1 MKRNIVSLI
10 IATTIITGVMP
21 TTANAE
27 TVNSIMSFVKSDA
40 NTLISSMSNLGGGI
54 IGAIF
59 CSVFVALLT
68 LDGTVVVAIALII
81 CGFLM
86 FTGLSIY
93 EKALIPLFADAKFL
107 IIKPRKFTPYI
118 ECGVG
123 YSFAPD
129 KNANGGFYLNPSAG
143 VEYSICKSKKLF
155 LALGYESQKIE
166 RLKTQKQS
174 LFTAEFAEK
183 LSHNAISI
191 KIGFIF

>member
-1 MKRNIVSLI
+1 MKKIILLI
-10 IATTIITGVMP
+10 IASCTVAMATAQKKEHFPFATSVGTG
-21 TTANAE
+21 
-27 TVNSIMSFVKSDA
+27 IDMSEPAATPFSLQV
-40 NTLISSMSNLGGGI
+40 LGYY
-54 IGAIF
+54 AINKRF
-59 CSVFVALLT
+59 SVGV
-68 LDGTVVVAIALII
+68 G
-81 CGFLM
+81 
-86 FTGLSIY
+86 TGLSIY
-93 EKALIPLFADAKFL
+93 EIPLFADTKFL

-123 YSFAPD
+123 YSFAPN

-155 LALGYESQKIE
+155 LALGYESQKFE

-191 KIGFIF
+191 KIGFMF

>member
-1 MKRNIVSLI
+1 MKKIILLI
-10 IATTIITGVMP
+10 IASCTVAMATAQKKEHFTFATSVGIRRDLSETAAHTFSLQVLGYYAITKRFSVGV
-21 TTANAE
+21 
-27 TVNSIMSFVKSDA
+27 
-40 NTLISSMSNLGGGI
+40 G
-54 IGAIF
+54 
-59 CSVFVALLT
+59 
-68 LDGTVVVAIALII
+68 
-81 CGFLM
+81 
-86 FTGLSIY
+86 TGLSIY
-93 EKALIPLFADAKFL
+93 EKVLIPLFADAKFL

-123 YSFAPD
+123 YSFAPN

-155 LALGYESQKIE
+155 LALGYESQKLE

-191 KIGFIF
+191 KIGFMF

>member
-1 MKRNIVSLI
+1 MQWLTAQKKEHFTFATSVGTGIDMSEPAATPFSLQVLGYYAINKRFSV
-10 IATTIITGVMP
+10 GV
-21 TTANAE
+21 
-27 TVNSIMSFVKSDA
+27 
-40 NTLISSMSNLGGGI
+40 G
-54 IGAIF
+54 
-59 CSVFVALLT
+59 
-68 LDGTVVVAIALII
+68 
-81 CGFLM
+81 
-86 FTGLSIY
+86 TGLSIY
-93 EKALIPLFADAKFL
+93 EKVLIPLFADTKFL

-123 YSFAPD
+123 YSFAPN

-155 LALGYESQKIE
+155 LALGYESQKFE

-191 KIGFIF
+191 KIGFMF